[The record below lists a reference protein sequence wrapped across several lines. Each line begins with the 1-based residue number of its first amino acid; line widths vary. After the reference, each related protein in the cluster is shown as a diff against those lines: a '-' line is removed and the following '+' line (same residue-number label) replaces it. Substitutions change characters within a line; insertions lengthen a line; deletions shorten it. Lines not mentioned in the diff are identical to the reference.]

1 MSMTIPEAHAEI
13 RRLYDAAATIENKY
27 PNGLTQ
33 DEHAEDYAE
42 AKRLLGE
49 IDGLEQK
56 LGGLEEADA
65 RKRRI
70 LDNQKRLARPA
81 QPHQH
86 PDPNERGSETS
97 VAVKMFGAQFV
108 ESSEYTNII
117 QSGVLNNPSNR
128 VEMGVKL
135 DGSLLDY
142 LIHKALVYSG
152 SGVGGPLIRPDRV
165 SGLDFLYRQT
175 TLLDLIPT
183 AATTSNSIEYYEM
196 TTSTNNA
203 APVAEAT
210 NSTGTTGT
218 KPEGGVGWTLRTLPV
233 ATIAEWMPVTNQ
245 MLADAPAVRGIIDQ
259 TLLTHL
265 TLALETQ
272 VLSGNGTAPNML
284 GILSNPS
291 ILTTGLGAGAGTSI
305 DAVYHAMTAVMA
317 TGLSNPTASVWNP
330 IDFEVVR
337 LARENAA
344 SATLGGYLIGPPN
357 VTGPTTLW
365 GRPVILSLGMPVDTA
380 LVADFQGAMMLF
392 DREQAAIRVGL
403 ANDDFLRNIQRV
415 LAELRAVF
423 ALFRPTAAC
432 RVTGV

>member
-1 MSMTIPEAHAEI
+1 MSMTVTEARAEI
-13 RRLYDAAATIENKY
+13 RKLYDAAAAIENKY
-27 PNGLTQ
+27 PDGLTA
-33 DEHAEDYAE
+33 DDNHEDYAE
-42 AKRLLGE
+42 AKRLLDE

-56 LGGLEEADA
+56 LAGLEEADE

-70 LDNQKRLARPA
+70 LENQKRLARPA

-86 PDPNERGSETS
+86 PDPNERGSEMS
-97 VAVKMFGAQFV
+97 GAVKMFGAQFID
-108 ESSEYTNII
+108 SQEYKNVV

-128 VEMGVKL
+128 VELGVKL

-142 LIHKALVYSG
+142 LIRKALVYSG

-165 SGLDFLYRQT
+165 AGLDYLYRQT

-203 APVAEAT
+203 AAVAEAT
-210 NSTGTTGT
+210 NSTGTTGL
-218 KPEGGVGWTLRTLPV
+218 KPEGAVAWVLRSLPI

-284 GILSNPS
+284 GILSNPN

-305 DAVYHAMTAVMA
+305 DAVYHAMTAVMV

-330 IDFEVVR
+330 ADFEVVR
-337 LARENAA
+337 LARENSA
-344 SATLGGYLIGPPN
+344 SATLGGYLLGPPN

-365 GRPVILSLGMPVDTA
+365 GRPVVLSLGMPVDTA